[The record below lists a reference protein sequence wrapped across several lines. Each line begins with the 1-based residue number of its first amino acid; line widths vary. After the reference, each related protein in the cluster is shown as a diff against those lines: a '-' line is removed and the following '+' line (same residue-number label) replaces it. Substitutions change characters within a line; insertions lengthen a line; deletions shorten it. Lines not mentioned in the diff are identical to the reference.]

1 MKLFFI
7 AGEPSGD
14 LHASNCMKAIQK
26 LLPDTSFEF
35 TGGPLMQSI
44 CGKEPVLHIK
54 DMAFMGFLEVLK
66 NLGAIRKNFKTVKEA
81 ILKFNPDGIVLVDY
95 PGFNL
100 RIAKWA
106 TQKGFKVYYYIS
118 PTVWAWKENR
128 VETVKKYT
136 RKMFVI
142 LPFEEAFY
150 KKHNHTVHF
159 VGHPLLDAIEEKK
172 KTLMPQS
179 EFLKRNN
186 LPDKPIIAVLP
197 GSRVQEIERMMDIM
211 LEVRPHFPN
220 HAFVIA
226 ASSNLPE
233 HYYNSLR
240 NNGVHVV
247 NDQTYELMN
256 YASAGIIK
264 SGTSTLES
272 ALFNLPQVVCY
283 KAGAVSFAIAKKLVT
298 IKYISLVNLIMDK
311 ECVKEL
317 IQSDLTAQN
326 IQKELNKI
334 LNDPKHREKILDDYR
349 RLYAK
354 LGGTG
359 ASGRIADLIIK
370 DLNQ

>member
-26 LLPDTSFEF
+26 LLPETSFEF
-35 TGGPLMQSI
+35 TGGPLMKAV
-44 CGKEPVLHIK
+44 CNREPVLHIK
-54 DMAFMGFLEVLK
+54 DMAFMGFFEVVK
-66 NLGAIRKNFKTVKEA
+66 NLGTIRKNFKTVKEA
-81 ILKFNPDGIVLVDY
+81 ILKFNPDAIVLVDY

-106 TQKGFKVYYYIS
+106 TQKGLKVYYYIS

-128 VETVKKYT
+128 IETVKKYT

-150 KKHNHTVHF
+150 KKHGHTVYF

-172 KTLMPQS
+172 RAMISYT
-179 EFLKRNN
+179 EFIKKNNIPKR
-186 LPDKPIIAVLP
+186 PIIAVLP

-211 LEVRPHFPN
+211 LDVKPHFPD
-220 HAFVIA
+220 HEFVIA

-233 HYYNSLR
+233 QYYSSIR
-240 NNGVHVV
+240 GKGVHVV

-256 YASAGIIK
+256 YAQAGIIK

-283 KAGAVSFAIAKKLVT
+283 KAGGISFAIAKKLVN

-326 IQKELNKI
+326 IQKELNLI
-334 LNDPKHREKILDDYR
+334 LNDPKHREKILDDYK
-349 RLYAK
+349 RLYEK

-370 DLNQ
+370 DLNH